1 MHRFPHAPQCWLLLC
16 VSIQDPSQRVWPDEQ
31 EGFPGVFVVA
41 GIFVI
46 TDAPGIPDVPIVTGT
61 SGTPVVFPGV
71 GDTAGWD
78 VSVHAEARISTK
90 SNPAKMTG
98 SVLFFIIDDVMIE
111 E

>member
-1 MHRFPHAPQCWLLLC
+1 MLC

-41 GIFVI
+41 GILVV
-46 TDAPGIPDVPIVTGT
+46 TEAPGIPEVPGVTGT
-61 SGTPVVFPGV
+61 ADTPGVFPSV
-71 GDTAGWD
+71 GDNGGWD
-78 VSVHAEARISTK
+78 VSVHAETRISTK

-98 SVLFFIIDDVMIE
+98 NILFFIIDDVMIE